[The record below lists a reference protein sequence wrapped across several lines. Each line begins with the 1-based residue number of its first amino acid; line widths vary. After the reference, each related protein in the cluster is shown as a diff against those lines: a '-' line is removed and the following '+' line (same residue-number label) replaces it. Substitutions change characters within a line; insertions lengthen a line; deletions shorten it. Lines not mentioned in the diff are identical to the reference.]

1 MKYILFDLKRV
12 FENKVL
18 IIICIISPIITML
31 LFGSIIAPLL
41 FTAKIT
47 KFNVAIINEDK
58 SVEVNTFLNQML
70 NSQAL
75 EDLVV
80 AYPAETIED
89 AMQMLENQDVLIVI
103 HIPKQLLDSI
113 RLSKKTYID
122 LYSQKGHDLEIALI
136 KMTLNSSL
144 STVEKGQNLI
154 EYSTQ
159 FLLQKNISQGKLE
172 TFISD
177 ITTLAINEFMS
188 RRAILSQEGMIS
200 PIGEYL
206 PIEYYIGAIFTF
218 FAALAMIPIAGITS
232 RDMQNNVLQRGFL
245 WSERWRWYF
254 IGRVLSGVVLI
265 SLIILLVYPATMLS
279 SILNMALKMEYT
291 SNILALFLAAILS
304 AICYSSMAITIGSIF
319 CKGNL
324 SIWIIF
330 YLVIFMSVLCGAII
344 PNIFMP
350 NWINAIGVLL
360 PFRASMRSITSAI
373 FLFDKSQYY
382 MDIFKLCLWTCMFLC
397 TAFFSMRKRGHAK

>member
-89 AMQMLENQDVLIVI
+89 AMEMLENQDVLIVI
-103 HIPKQLLDSI
+103 HIPEQLLDSI
-113 RLSKKTYID
+113 RLSEKTYID

-177 ITTLAINEFMS
+177 ITALAINEFMN

-206 PIEYYIGAIFTF
+206 PIEYYIGVIFTF

-245 WSERWRWYF
+245 WSKRWRWYF
-254 IGRVLSGVVLI
+254 IGRVLSGIVLI

-291 SNILALFLAAILS
+291 SNITALFLAATLS
-304 AICYSSMAITIGSIF
+304 AICYSSMAITIGSMF
-319 CKGNL
+319 YKGNL
-324 SIWIIF
+324 SVWIIF
-330 YLVIFMSVLCGAII
+330 YSVIFMSVLCGAII

-350 NWINAIGVLL
+350 NWINAIGALL

-373 FLFDKSQYY
+373 FLFDKNQYY
-382 MDIFKLCLWTCMFLC
+382 VDIFKLCLWTCVFFC
-397 TAFFSMRKRGHAK
+397 TGFFSMRKRGHAK